1 MAHMKILLKLQ
12 QLMVWN
18 IIWKIGY
25 WDNYQAF
32 NLNKLKV
39 DIIIITGTFEIELSN
54 SNIILFPGSR
64 LKLNKG
70 EVHSEKAGIEGVSFL
85 SARPLVW

>member
-1 MAHMKILLKLQ
+1 MDKKKAFEILKNDGHK
-12 QLMVWN
+12 N
-18 IIWKIGY
+18 IVLIEKEADY
-25 WDNYQAF
+25 FLDKHSHDF
-32 NLNKLKV
+32 NV

-70 EVHSEKAGIEGVSFL
+70 ESHSEKAGSEGVSFL
-85 SARPLVW
+85 SARSSV

>member
-1 MAHMKILLKLQ
+1 MDKKKALEILKNDGHK
-12 QLMVWN
+12 N
-18 IIWKIGY
+18 IVLIEKEASY
-25 WDNYQAF
+25 FLDKHFHDF
-32 NLNKLKV
+32 NV

-70 EVHSEKAGIEGVSFL
+70 ELHSEKAGSEGVSFL
-85 SARPLVW
+85 SARPSV

>member
-1 MAHMKILLKLQ
+1 MEKKAAFAILKNDGHK
-12 QLMVWN
+12 N
-18 IIWKIGY
+18 IVLIEKEA
-25 WDNYQAF
+25 NYFLDKHSHDF
-32 NLNKLKV
+32 NI

-70 EVHSEKAGIEGVSFL
+70 EVHSEKVDSEGVSFL
-85 SARPLVW
+85 SARPKV

>member
-1 MAHMKILLKLQ
+1 MDKKKAFEILKNDGYE
-12 QLMVWN
+12 N
-18 IIWKIGY
+18 IVLIKKEA
-25 WDNYQAF
+25 NYF
-32 NLNKLKV
+32 LDKHSHDFKV

-70 EVHSEKAGIEGVSFL
+70 EVHSEKAGSEGVSFL
-85 SARPLVW
+85 SARPTV

>member
-1 MAHMKILLKLQ
+1 MDKKNAFEILKYEGYK
-12 QLMVWN
+12 N
-18 IIWKIGY
+18 IVLIEKEV
-25 WDNYQAF
+25 NYFLDKHSHDF
-32 NLNKLKV
+32 NV

-70 EVHSEKAGIEGVSFL
+70 EVHSEKAGSEGVSFL
-85 SARPLVW
+85 SARTIV